1 MVFMSS
7 CIGQKESHVAKRF
20 EIIEKLSL
28 VWPG

>member
-7 CIGQKESHVAKRF
+7 CIGQKESNVAKTL
-20 EIIEKLSL
+20 EIIEELSL